1 MPSATHELRRRFLTL
16 DPTDAD
22 TDTFELSFSS
32 ETPVAR
38 QYGDEVLSHAAG
50 AVDLS
55 RLNDSAPLLFNHNP
69 DQLLGVVDSARV
81 VGGKGRATV
90 RWGTS
95 PEAAAKRQDVAIGV
109 LRNVSV
115 GYQINEMDQDE
126 DGNYVA
132 RNWTPVEI
140 SLVSVPSDP
149 TVGIGR
155 SLENDSVKTM
165 TQAPVQAVALG
176 YPERDE
182 FTSEADQFSIV
193 AAAQGIASG
202 RGLRGREAE
211 VNQELEHRNGRR
223 TQGFFVPEQGGWRKR
238 AYVAGTASAGGNLIE
253 TQLLADSFI
262 EALRDRL
269 AVAEMGATFI
279 SGLVGNVDIPKRTG
293 SATAYW
299 FGADNSDSVT
309 ESTGTIGHVSMTPKT
324 VGALSKFSRL
334 MDLQSTP
341 DIEQL
346 IRADF
351 VALLADAIDAA
362 AIGSGSYGFPFSKLE
377 PSDWHKP
384 MQVNMMGLVHLAHA
398 VTPSLVRQ
406 GCGSFVVIGS
416 VAGQIG
422 SQTDPPYSATKA
434 ATLNFTQCM
443 ARDLAKD
450 QIRVNM
456 VCPGMVKTELNQSVW
471 RSWLDQQPES
481 ETLSYEEW
489 AESKIKAK
497 VPLGRWQTPG
507 DIANMVLFLSSDL
520 ASEVTGQIINVD
532 GGYVMHW

>member
-1 MPSATHELRRRFLTL
+1 MPSATQELRRRFLTL

-126 DGNYVA
+126 DGTYVA

-238 AYVAGTASAGGNLIE
+238 AYVAGTASAGGNLIA
-253 TQLLADSFI
+253 TDLLADSFI

-269 AVAEMGATFI
+269 AVADLGATFI

-362 AIGSGSYGFPFSKLE
+362 AINGSGSSNQPLGILQTS
-377 PSDWHKP
+377 
-384 MQVNMMGLVHLAHA
+384 G
-398 VTPSLVRQ
+398 
-406 GCGSFVVIGS
+406 IGS
-416 VAGQIG
+416 VAGG
-422 SQTDPPYSATKA
+422 TNGLAP
-434 ATLNFTQCM
+434 TLDHLLDLKKEVAVDNADVASCGYLTN
-443 ARDLAKD
+443 AKVESVLAKAKD
-450 QIRVNM
+450 SQNQYLLS
-456 VCPGMVKTELNQSVW
+456 PYGTELG
-471 RSWLDQQPES
+471 RSQIAGRRFEVSNNVPSDLTKGSGTNLSAVVFGNFADLLIGLYG
-481 ETLSYEEW
+481 TLEILVDPYTDFAKGTTGVRALQTIDIAVRH
-489 AESKIKAK
+489 AESFAAMKDA
-497 VPLGRWQTPG
+497 
-507 DIANMVLFLSSDL
+507 IA
-520 ASEVTGQIINVD
+520 
-532 GGYVMHW
+532 